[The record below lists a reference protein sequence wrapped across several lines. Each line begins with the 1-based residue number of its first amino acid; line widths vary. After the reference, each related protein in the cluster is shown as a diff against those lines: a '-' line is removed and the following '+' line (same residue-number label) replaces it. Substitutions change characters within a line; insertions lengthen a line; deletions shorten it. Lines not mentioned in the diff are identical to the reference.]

1 MVKFMLKS
9 DELKIKLRKM
19 LHPVIT
25 DSSYSI
31 SKSFA
36 RKVTSKHNQS
46 VSCMTVGS
54 MGNGKSSSN
63 IMIAINTAIQI
74 ARYKKG
80 PWTKYFNLDHIGILI
95 KEEIYRVIEIDQKYA
110 VVMPDDVGAAWNAR
124 KWSDSGNIMMN
135 DIMQTSRT
143 ENQVLLMTLPDS
155 ILIDKV
161 PRALC
166 QHMMTME
173 PPQYE
178 KGVSVGK
185 FFRIVRQSRDSKTFF
200 MYENLGGMKYQKA
213 LFARP
218 PDGFMLPYEKRR
230 TEIAHKFK
238 QDSIAEHKELLEQ
251 SQAPKEE
258 KISKKDRIL
267 EINRDVQAGIYSTLK
282 EGLKSNNMSKDLQY
296 ARNTI
301 SQQG

>member
-1 MVKFMLKS
+1 MLKS
-9 DELKIKLRKM
+9 DILKIELREM
-19 LHPVIT
+19 LRPIIT

-63 IMIAINTAIQI
+63 IMMGINTAVQI
-74 ARYKKG
+74 AQYKTG

-124 KWSDSGNIMMN
+124 KWQDSGNIMMN

-173 PPQYE
+173 PPQYD

-185 FFRIVRQSRDSKTFF
+185 FFKIVRQPRDSKTFF
-200 MYENLGGMKYQKA
+200 MYENLGGMKFQKA

-218 PDGFMLPYEKRR
+218 PDSFMIQYEKRR
-230 TEIAHKFK
+230 TDIAHKFK
-238 QDSIAEHKELLEQ
+238 QEGIAEHKELLEQ

-282 EGLKSNNMSKDLQY
+282 EGLKSNNMIKDLQY

>member
-1 MVKFMLKS
+1 MVKYMLKS
-9 DELKIKLRKM
+9 DILKIELREM
-19 LHPVIT
+19 LRPVIT

-63 IMIAINTAIQI
+63 IMIGINTAVQI
-74 ARYKKG
+74 ARYKTG

-161 PRALC
+161 PRSLC

-173 PPQYE
+173 PPQYD

-185 FFRIVRQSRDSKTFF
+185 FFKIVRQSRDSKTFF

-218 PDGFMLPYEKRR
+218 PDGFMIPYEKRR

-267 EINRDVQAGIYSTLK
+267 EINRDVKAGIYNSLK
-282 EGLKSNNMSKDLQY
+282 EGLKSNNMIKDIGY
-296 ARNTI
+296 AK
-301 SQQG
+301 SVVSMHG

>member
-1 MVKFMLKS
+1 MFMLKS
-9 DELKIKLRKM
+9 DILKIELREM
-19 LHPVIT
+19 LRPIIT

-54 MGNGKSSSN
+54 MGNGKSSAN
-63 IMIAINTAIQI
+63 IMIGINTAVQI
-74 ARYKKG
+74 ARYKTG

-124 KWSDSGNIMMN
+124 KWADSGNIMMN

-173 PPQYE
+173 PPQYD
-178 KGVSVGK
+178 KGVSIGK

-218 PDGFMLPYEKRR
+218 PDSFMVQYEKRR
-230 TEIAHKFK
+230 TDIAHEFK
-238 QDSIAEHKELLEQ
+238 QNSIEEHKEQLKQ
-251 SQAPKEE
+251 SQAPKKV
-258 KISKKDRIL
+258 KISKKDKIL

-301 SQQG
+301 SQGG